1 MSIPP
6 HLGFWHCQAVRPS
19 TILLAAI
26 TVVFGAA
33 TIVLAVVIGIDEGR
47 ALSTEF
53 RLGILITFGFGVAC
67 VTTEVSHRRR
77 ARLQQKAET
86 HPGTVFVT
94 AHATESTA
102 ADLTAWSPRLRV
114 WFPCDLGFDR
124 TGITSWSTRNDG
136 QGTQIAL
143 RSEVLGFDVFREP
156 TPRGVAYRWG
166 IVVRLAPR
174 TLGPGAIR
182 LWVADDQPAQDE
194 YAMRRTISRI
204 ESALGMGR

>member
-1 MSIPP
+1 
-6 HLGFWHCQAVRPS
+6 VRPS

-33 TIVLAVVIGIDEGR
+33 TIVLAVLIGTDEER
-47 ALSTEF
+47 ALSTEL

-67 VTTEVSHRRR
+67 VTTEVNHRRR

-136 QGTQIAL
+136 QGTPIAL
-143 RSEVLGFDVFREP
+143 RSEVLGFDVFSEP
-156 TPRGVAYRWG
+156 TPRGVAYQWG

-174 TLGPGAIR
+174 TSGPGAVH

-204 ESALGMGR
+204 ESALGRGR

>member
-1 MSIPP
+1 MSIP
-6 HLGFWHCQAVRPS
+6 LRRGFWHRRAVRPS

-33 TIVLAVVIGIDEGR
+33 TIVLAVLIGTDEGR
-47 ALSTEF
+47 ALSTEL
-53 RLGILITFGFGVAC
+53 RLGMLITFGFGVAC
-67 VTTEVSHRRR
+67 VTTEVNHRRR
-77 ARLQQKAET
+77 ARLRQKAET

-102 ADLTAWSPRLRV
+102 TDLTAWNPRLRV

-124 TGITSWSTRNDG
+124 TGITHWSTRNDG
-136 QGTQIAL
+136 HGTPIAL

-174 TLGPGAIR
+174 TSVPGAVR
-182 LWVADDQPAQDE
+182 MWVADDQPAQDE

-204 ESALGMGR
+204 ESALGMDH

>member
-1 MSIPP
+1 M
-6 HLGFWHCQAVRPS
+6 RPS

-33 TIVLAVVIGIDEGR
+33 TIVLAVLIGNDEGR
-47 ALSTEF
+47 ALTTEL

-67 VTTEVSHRRR
+67 VTTEINHRRR
-77 ARLQQKAET
+77 ARLQQKAEI
-86 HPGTVFVT
+86 HPGTAFVT
-94 AHATESTA
+94 AHATDTTA
-102 ADLTAWSPRLRV
+102 ADLAAWSPRLRI

-136 QGTQIAL
+136 RGTPIAL
-143 RSEVLGFDVFREP
+143 RSEVLGFDVFSEP

-166 IVVRLAPR
+166 IVVHLAAR
-174 TLGPGAIR
+174 TSGPGAVH

-204 ESALGMGR
+204 ESALGRGR